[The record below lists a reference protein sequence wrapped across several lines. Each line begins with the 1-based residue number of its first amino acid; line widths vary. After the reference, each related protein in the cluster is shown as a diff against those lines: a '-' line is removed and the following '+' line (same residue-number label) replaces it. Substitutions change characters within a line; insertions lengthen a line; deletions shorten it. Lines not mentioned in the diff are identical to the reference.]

1 MSKFRECLRDQR
13 EKEREG
19 ERGWGERERGGAK
32 VLKAIIYY
40 ACDKALNASLS
51 HPILS
56 ILYRLLPFPQQLQN
70 LLVVVFPT
78 KGYGSESR

>member
-1 MSKFRECLRDQR
+1 MSKRSEG
-13 EKEREG
+13 EG
-19 ERGWGERERGGAK
+19 ERGREGVGGEGERGAK

-78 KGYGSESR
+78 KGYGSENR